1 MTFELNKWDSPSEKW
16 RKGCSKQ
23 KTRNNMSVISGLGQE
38 TVFGDVT
45 DSERLEHREIRL
57 GVLGDEADSWLEADF
72 KGRARGAKMW
82 F

>member
-16 RKGCSKQ
+16 RKVCFKQ

-72 KGRARGAKMW
+72 KERARGAKMW